1 MAALRG
7 RRLRR
12 PQRSSKRRLGI
23 GDEVRSLHWPDRSR
37 DLTVSGT
44 NWAGNYRYQA
54 TKLHRPATLEQ
65 LQQVVAAAPRIRV
78 LGSRHSFTDLPD
90 SAELVSLEGLPTGVA
105 VDRAELQS
113 EYLLPR
119 RHAIAAI
126 QAVHALAELVR
137 PVLQVSELRTVAA
150 DRLWMSPQHEQ
161 DTIAI
166 PSPGTPTDR
175 RPAGARGAGGR
186 VRPVPG
192 ATSLGKV
199 FVADATAIAPLYE
212 RLPDFQ
218 RLVDRLDP
226 RGAFRNPG
234 FATAVSGPDDRTR
247 RVAGAVGKRAPAPLA
262 PAAGPDYPLPGSE
275 VGRLP

>member
-1 MAALRG
+1 M
-7 RRLRR
+7 
-12 PQRSSKRRLGI
+12 
-23 GDEVRSLHWPDRSR
+23 
-37 DLTVSGT
+37 SGT

-166 PSPGTPTDR
+166 PSPGTRADR

-212 RLPDFQ
+212 RLP
-218 RLVDRLDP
+218 RLPTPGRPARPSGRVPQPLALQP
-226 RGAFRNPG
+226 R
-234 FATAVSGPDDRTR
+234 S
-247 RVAGAVGKRAPAPLA
+247 RAPMTAPEEWQVRSARERQRRWRRLQARITRYQVAKLA
-262 PAAGPDYPLPGSE
+262 ACRDDSATPMRDRE
-275 VGRLP
+275 R